1 MSLDNPNID
10 SDPSSGKVPLED
22 REFSFK
28 RLIFEED
35 AQAMAEF
42 VVLLPVYLLLFVVMI
57 YMGHLMI
64 IRQQVVEASRWYAWS
79 PPNSAWASP
88 NASPVEVNNT
98 FFGRFVKGRMN
109 ALGRASVSVQRD
121 NNIPEIAKGLQAE
134 RGSTEAKRLAQDF
147 LMNTEGNGTNI
158 EKRVARVEFRYNFPW
173 FGQRFGREDIGVPN
187 SHTVYGFRTINGRR
201 DFTQD
206 FNYPIMNYTKK
217 NVGRL
222 QAFDIRDDP
231 FQFPFENRGG
241 RYVADSGKDH
251 ENHACFWNREGRLG
265 RDVGS
270 PLFFYPYRFR

>member
-1 MSLDNPNID
+1 MSLEEPQKV
-10 SDPSSGKVPLED
+10 SDPCGSDVPMEE

-42 VVLLPVYLLLFVVMI
+42 VVLLPVYLILFVTMI

-79 PPNSAWASP
+79 PPNSAWGSP
-88 NASPVEVNNT
+88 NASPIEVNST
-98 FFGRFVKGRMN
+98 FFGRFVRGRMN
-109 ALGRASVSVQRD
+109 AIGRATASVQRD
-121 NNIPEIAKGLQAE
+121 TNIPEIATGLQGQ
-134 RGSTEAKRLAQDF
+134 RGSTEAKRLAQDL
-147 LMNTEGNGTNI
+147 LMNTQGNGTNI
-158 EKRVARVEFRYNFPW
+158 EKRTARVEFRYNFPW
-173 FGQRFGREDIGVPN
+173 FGQRFGRADMGIPN
-187 SHTVYGFRTINGRR
+187 SHTVYGFRRAEGRR
-201 DFTQD
+201 DFTED
-206 FNYPIMNYTKK
+206 FRYPIMNYTRRS
-217 NVGRL
+217 VGRL

-231 FQFPFENRGG
+231 FQFPFEFRGG
-241 RYVADSGKDH
+241 RYVADSGTDH